1 MLDPK
6 FINNKDL
13 FEAVENGDLTSVIE
27 ILNDT
32 PASVNSKINAID
44 EMGRTPLHHAIETMK
59 EPLSRLK
66 IIRELVRAGANLFAK
81 DYTGCTPYE
90 LANKYY
96 RKGKIKYGS
105 IVSELKFLMK
115 DKKFDALK
123 NGDLNTVIEI
133 LNQDPES
140 LNGCDDSGDMPLHI
154 AAANGHIHIVEE
166 LLRRKARLEARNLFD
181 ATPFFIALDN
191 GHFEI
196 AEKLLEAGA
205 KAVYDNGQTKLYQAA
220 MNGRVI
226 AEKILEMRAA
236 NPNKKEFKPIF
247 DKMKLINAVRKN
259 DIKEV
264 KALLNDGYDNSRLLM
279 MVDEDGNSPLYHAV
293 LMDNLE
299 IAKILIEAGAN
310 VNAENGRKDTPL
322 HMASSKAT
330 LGMAKLLL
338 QNKANPNAT
347 DEGGYTPLHW
357 VALTMSNSRVEFS
370 QTLMEYGADVNLQN
384 KEGCTP
390 LHIAER
396 SDHTDMVEFLLD
408 NGANPTIVDS
418 KGMFPGGS
426 GNHWL
431 DKRLEKARADFLG
444 DYQNPILHAAQA
456 SSSTARD
463 ERRLSTS
470 LEALEIRSKEK
481 SKSTPQ
487 L

>member
-1 MLDPK
+1 MLTAP
-6 FINNKDL
+6 
-13 FEAVENGDLTSVIE
+13 
-27 ILNDT
+27 DT
-32 PASVNSKINAID
+32 Q
-44 EMGRTPLHHAIETMK
+44 GRDK
-59 EPLSRLK
+59 RS
-66 IIRELVRAGANLFAK
+66 
-81 DYTGCTPYE
+81 
-90 LANKYY
+90 
-96 RKGKIKYGS
+96 GKRR
-105 IVSELKFLMK
+105 
-115 DKKFDALK
+115 DKVP
-123 NGDLNTVIEI
+123 TIPV
-133 LNQDPES
+133 
-140 LNGCDDSGDMPLHI
+140 
-154 AAANGHIHIVEE
+154 
-166 LLRRKARLEARNLFD
+166 
-181 ATPFFIALDN
+181 PFP
-191 GHFEI
+191 
-196 AEKLLEAGA
+196 
-205 KAVYDNGQTKLYQAA
+205 V
-220 MNGRVI
+220 
-226 AEKILEMRAA
+226 
-236 NPNKKEFKPIF
+236 
-247 DKMKLINAVRKN
+247 
-259 DIKEV
+259 
-264 KALLNDGYDNSRLLM
+264 
-279 MVDEDGNSPLYHAV
+279 
-293 LMDNLE
+293 
-299 IAKILIEAGAN
+299 
-310 VNAENGRKDTPL
+310 AENGRKDTPL